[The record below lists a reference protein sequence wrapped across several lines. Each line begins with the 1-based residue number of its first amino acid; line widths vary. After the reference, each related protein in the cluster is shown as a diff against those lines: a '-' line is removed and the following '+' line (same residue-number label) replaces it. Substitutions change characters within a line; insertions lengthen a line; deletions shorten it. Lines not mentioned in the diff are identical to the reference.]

1 MLECRDMLMHWGF
14 PTPPRQN
21 VQAIVRLRFTYAT
34 DLNLKQ
40 IGGHLD
46 RLVRLR
52 NHANYDLN
60 PSAAFASAAE
70 AQTAIQKAADAL
82 ALLDQIEGDPARRS
96 AAIAAIR
103 P

>member
-1 MLECRDMLMHWGF
+1 MLECRDVLVHWGF

-21 VQAIVRLRFTYAT
+21 VHAIVRLRFTYAA
-34 DLNLKQ
+34 DADLKQ

-52 NHANYDLN
+52 NHANYDLK
-60 PSAAFASAAE
+60 PSTAFASAAE
-70 AQTAIQKAADAL
+70 AQAAIQKAADAL
-82 ALLDQIEGDPARRS
+82 ALLDHIDGDPARRS
-96 AAIAAIR
+96 AAVASIR